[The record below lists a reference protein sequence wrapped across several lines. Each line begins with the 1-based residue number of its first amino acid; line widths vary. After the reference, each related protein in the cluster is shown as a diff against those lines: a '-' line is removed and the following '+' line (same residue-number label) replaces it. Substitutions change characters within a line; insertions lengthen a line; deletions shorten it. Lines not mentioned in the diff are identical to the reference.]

1 MRETFRMSHFARLG
15 GSEVADTK
23 AAFVNDKDWHYK
35 EAAKAQENAD
45 YYAKEAKK
53 AADKGDFSHAKD
65 LQSKAQSYENKV
77 RDEKKSADMCSK
89 LVETPESEAVEKHRL
104 PRNNGRWE
112 GIEGDSK
119 FVPDDN
125 VIPKDRNYSN
135 PNGLIWGEIKEKYGI
150 DGVKFKDGYPDFQKL
165 VKAKSKLTILRQNAM
180 VSVETLTKQTEN

>member
-1 MRETFRMSHFARLG
+1 MQGWAA
-15 GSEVADTK
+15 GSQLNQAKEILAFELTK
-23 AAFVNDKDWHYK
+23 LVHGEE

-150 DGVKFKDGYPDFQKL
+150 DGVKFKDGYPDFSEGRLKIWQHHL
-165 VKAKSKLTILRQNAM
+165 PFIIRFSLIR
-180 VSVETLTKQTEN
+180 